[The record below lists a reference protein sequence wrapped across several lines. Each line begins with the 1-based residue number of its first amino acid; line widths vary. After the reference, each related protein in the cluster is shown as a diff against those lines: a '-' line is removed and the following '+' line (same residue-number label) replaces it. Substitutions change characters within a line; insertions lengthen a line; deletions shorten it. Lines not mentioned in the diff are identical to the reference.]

1 MTQGSVA
8 RIETRIAVWIPL
20 CLALTGVAARS
31 QETPPPLTPNPLTL
45 TEAGHTTVD
54 GRAVAFT
61 IHRLPPNAFP
71 DLPAPIGDFLDRRG
85 CLIPQT
91 YEAHRPENLIHA
103 SLEHAGSSD
112 WAVLCASK
120 GTVALLVFFA
130 SAPDHP
136 VVLATAPETER
147 LQPHGSTATLGF
159 NWGIDRASPQQ
170 VHDARI
176 GMKPHPPAI
185 DHDAIADSVIDNH
198 TVFHFYSKGK
208 WALLDMPEE

>member
-8 RIETRIAVWIPL
+8 RIEARIAVLIPL
-20 CLALTGVAARS
+20 CLALAGTATRG
-31 QETPPPLTPNPLTL
+31 QEAPLAL
-45 TEAGHTTVD
+45 TEAGHATVD
-54 GRAVAFT
+54 GHTAAYT
-61 IHRLPPNAFP
+61 IHHLPANAFP
-71 DLPAPIGDFLDRRG
+71 ELPAAIGDVLDRRG

-91 YEAHRPENLIHA
+91 YEAHHPENLIHA

-136 VVLATAPETER
+136 IVIATARETER
-147 LQPHGSTATLGF
+147 LQPHGPGGTLGF
-159 NWGIDRASPQQ
+159 NWGIDRATPQQ

-176 GMKPHPPAI
+176 GMKPYPPPI
-185 DHDAIADSVIDNH
+185 DHDALADSVIDNR
-198 TVFHFYSKGK
+198 TVFHFYLKGK